1 MRWYCVHPS
10 LPLQAELRIRIAPDF
25 NASECTRIPQGRAV
39 AACSPV
45 FLVPN
50 EDVDAEP
57 TSWLQVAY
65 QDPVSGETDGG
76 FVMAALPDGTA
87 LVVPWEETNYYGCCE
102 ITNSTALLLDG
113 PHDGARS
120 VGSVQ
125 NTKLLYCTLEEGEKR
140 FRIFHPELENVW
152 IDKTDMRIV
161 CTRLK
166 HQQCKI
172 PHTFI
177 ELNEALP
184 DEAQIAIREFPS
196 QKAQTVGLLS
206 RGETLEVVV
215 RCGNWL
221 QIAGTDVDKKWIMWR
236 TDALELLQEASDVRS
251 NACID
256 IGIHLS
262 AGMEAVSVVAAG
274 DERPI
279 RPARSEVE
287 EEAHTSVQVVDDVST
302 NELEEECERVDIS
315 AGMEAVSVIAA
326 GDERPIRPARS
337 EVEEEAHTSVQVV
350 DDVSTNEFEEECE
363 RVDISAGMEAVS
375 VVAAGDERPIRPA
388 RSEVEEEA
396 HTSVQVV
403 DDVST
408 NEFEEECERV
418 DISAGME
425 AVSVVAAGDERP
437 IRPARE
443 VEEEA
448 HTSVQVVDDVS
459 TNEFEEECERVDI
472 SAGMEAVSVI
482 AAGDERPIRP
492 ARSEV
497 EEEAHTSVQV
507 VDDVSTNEFEEE
519 CERVDISAGMEAV
532 SVVAAGDERPIRPA
546 RSEVEEEAHTSVQVV
561 DDVSTNEFEEEC
573 ERVDISAGMEAVS
586 VVAAGDERPIRPA
599 RSEVEEEAHTSV
611 QVVDD
616 VSTNELEEE
625 CERVDISAG
634 MEAVSVVA
642 AGDERPIRPARSE
655 VEEEAHTSVQVVDDV
670 STNEFEEECER
681 VDISA
686 GMEAVSV
693 VAAGDER
700 PIRPARSEVE
710 EEAHTSVQVVDDVS
724 TNEFEEECERVDISA
739 GMEAVSVVAAGDE
752 RPIRPARSEVEE
764 EAHTSVQVVD
774 DVSTNELEEE
784 CERVAISAG
793 MEAVSVVAAGDERP
807 IRPARSEVEEEA
819 HTSVQV
825 VDDVSTNEFEEECER
840 VDISAGME
848 AVSVVAAGDERPIRP
863 ARSEV
868 EEEAHT
874 SVQVVD
880 DVSTNELEEECERV
894 DISAGMEAV
903 SVVAAGDERPIRPA
917 RSEVEEEAHTSVQV
931 VDDVSTNEFEEECE
945 RVDISAGMEAV
956 SVVAAGDERPI
967 RPARSEVEEE
977 AHTSV
982 QVVDDVSTNEFEEE
996 CERVDIS
1003 AGMEAVSVVAAGD
1016 ERPIRPAR
1024 SEVEEEAHTSVQVV
1038 DDVSTNE
1045 FEEEC
1050 ERVDISAGM
1059 EAVSVVAAGDERPIR
1074 PARSEVEEEAHTSVQ
1089 VVDDVSTNE
1098 FEEECERVDISAGM
1112 EAVSVVAAGDERPI
1126 RPAREVEE
1134 EAHTSVQVVDDVST
1148 NELEEECERV
1158 DISAGMEA
1166 VSVVAA
1172 GDERPIRPARS
1183 EVEEEAHTSVQ
1194 VVDDVSTNEFE
1205 EECERVDISAGME
1218 AVSVVAAG
1226 DERPIRPARSEVEEE
1241 AHTSVQ
1247 VVDDVSTN
1255 ELEEE
1260 CERVDISAGM
1270 EAVSVV
1276 AAGDERPIRPARS
1289 EVEEEAHTSVQVVD
1303 DVSTNEFEEEC
1314 ERVDISAGMEAVSV
1328 VAAGDERPIRPARS
1342 EVEEEAHTSVQVVD
1356 DVSTNEFEEEC
1367 ERVDISAGME
1377 AVSVVAAGDERPIR
1391 PARSEVEE
1399 EAHTSVQVVDDVSTN
1414 EFEEECERVD
1424 ISAGME
1430 AVSVVAAGDERPIRP
1445 AREVEEEAHTSVQVV
1460 DDVSTNE
1467 LEEECER
1474 VAISAGMEAVS
1485 VVAAGDERPIRP
1497 ARSEVEEEAHT
1508 SVQVVDDVST
1518 NEFEEECERVDISA
1532 GMEAVSV
1539 VAAGD
1544 ERPIRPARSEVEEEA
1559 HTSVQVVDDVSTNEL
1574 EEECERVDI
1583 SAGMEA
1589 VSVVAAGDERP
1600 IRPARSEVEEEAH
1613 TSVQVVDDVSTNEF
1627 EEECERVDISA
1638 GMEVESVVAGGDD
1651 ERPIRPARSEVEEV
1665 VDVLIKVLAS
1675 TGADFEGRDV
1685 MENFTAKYAAASAM
1699 YGSVGCTGETTGSAP
1714 ESDAGDIVV
1723 LGNLDDAFEAVD
1735 EIFVGIAGGE
1745 NIENAVCDYN
1755 DTLSQEKEQLE
1766 FVSGA
1771 CDVTSS
1777 SFTITT
1783 QLEPNVKVPDNT
1795 TSALASFL
1803 QEFGVIEYCERKKA
1817 LYPAND
1823 RLSQA
1828 MFNADQDDTDLLFE
1842 VFVGDDPLSDEWFHD
1857 VAPKGSVHFAS
1868 LAATNPSLKTTYALI
1883 MGGATAEAILESE
1896 LDDDD
1901 GDYDLVNSFR
1911 YPLPIRSRPSPLK
1924 PPLRQR
1930 QSASPDSFPEAPKA
1944 TIDQAVPPASRL
1956 DQRKFIEG
1964 ARSIAKPP
1972 STLIRPR
1979 SFTHTPAFTS
1989 KAPIE
1994 STIGQAA
2001 PAASPSKPPE
2011 PLVQRKSVILTPK
2024 LQKISTSASSIPEPA
2039 APSGLSMPRTSFGF
2053 RRPSSSRRK

>member
-1 MRWYCVHPS
+1 
-10 LPLQAELRIRIAPDF
+10 
-25 NASECTRIPQGRAV
+25 
-39 AACSPV
+39 
-45 FLVPN
+45 
-50 EDVDAEP
+50 
-57 TSWLQVAY
+57 
-65 QDPVSGETDGG
+65 
-76 FVMAALPDGTA
+76 
-87 LVVPWEETNYYGCCE
+87 
-102 ITNSTALLLDG
+102 
-113 PHDGARS
+113 
-120 VGSVQ
+120 
-125 NTKLLYCTLEEGEKR
+125 
-140 FRIFHPELENVW
+140 
-152 IDKTDMRIV
+152 
-161 CTRLK
+161 
-166 HQQCKI
+166 
-172 PHTFI
+172 
-177 ELNEALP
+177 
-184 DEAQIAIREFPS
+184 
-196 QKAQTVGLLS
+196 
-206 RGETLEVVV
+206 
-215 RCGNWL
+215 
-221 QIAGTDVDKKWIMWR
+221 
-236 TDALELLQEASDVRS
+236 
-251 NACID
+251 
-256 IGIHLS
+256 
-262 AGMEAVSVVAAG
+262 
-274 DERPI
+274 
-279 RPARSEVE
+279 
-287 EEAHTSVQVVDDVST
+287 
-302 NELEEECERVDIS
+302 
-315 AGMEAVSVIAA
+315 
-326 GDERPIRPARS
+326 
-337 EVEEEAHTSVQVV
+337 
-350 DDVSTNEFEEECE
+350 
-363 RVDISAGMEAVS
+363 
-375 VVAAGDERPIRPA
+375 
-388 RSEVEEEA
+388 
-396 HTSVQVV
+396 
-403 DDVST
+403 
-408 NEFEEECERV
+408 
-418 DISAGME
+418 
-425 AVSVVAAGDERP
+425 
-437 IRPARE
+437 
-443 VEEEA
+443 
-448 HTSVQVVDDVS
+448 
-459 TNEFEEECERVDI
+459 
-472 SAGMEAVSVI
+472 
-482 AAGDERPIRP
+482 
-492 ARSEV
+492 
-497 EEEAHTSVQV
+497 
-507 VDDVSTNEFEEE
+507 
-519 CERVDISAGMEAV
+519 MEAV

-599 RSEVEEEAHTSV
+599 RS
-611 QVVDD
+611 
-616 VSTNELEEE
+616 
-625 CERVDISAG
+625 
-634 MEAVSVVA
+634 
-642 AGDERPIRPARSE
+642 
-655 VEEEAHTSVQVVDDV
+655 
-670 STNEFEEECER
+670 
-681 VDISA
+681 
-686 GMEAVSV
+686 
-693 VAAGDER
+693 
-700 PIRPARSEVE
+700 
-710 EEAHTSVQVVDDVS
+710 
-724 TNEFEEECERVDISA
+724 
-739 GMEAVSVVAAGDE
+739 
-752 RPIRPARSEVEE
+752 
-764 EAHTSVQVVD
+764 
-774 DVSTNELEEE
+774 
-784 CERVAISAG
+784 
-793 MEAVSVVAAGDERP
+793 
-807 IRPARSEVEEEA
+807 
-819 HTSVQV
+819 
-825 VDDVSTNEFEEECER
+825 
-840 VDISAGME
+840 
-848 AVSVVAAGDERPIRP
+848 
-863 ARSEV
+863 
-868 EEEAHT
+868 
-874 SVQVVD
+874 
-880 DVSTNELEEECERV
+880 
-894 DISAGMEAV
+894 
-903 SVVAAGDERPIRPA
+903 
-917 RSEVEEEAHTSVQV
+917 
-931 VDDVSTNEFEEECE
+931 
-945 RVDISAGMEAV
+945 
-956 SVVAAGDERPI
+956 
-967 RPARSEVEEE
+967 
-977 AHTSV
+977 
-982 QVVDDVSTNEFEEE
+982 
-996 CERVDIS
+996 
-1003 AGMEAVSVVAAGD
+1003 
-1016 ERPIRPAR
+1016 
-1024 SEVEEEAHTSVQVV
+1024 
-1038 DDVSTNE
+1038 
-1045 FEEEC
+1045 
-1050 ERVDISAGM
+1050 
-1059 EAVSVVAAGDERPIR
+1059 
-1074 PARSEVEEEAHTSVQ
+1074 
-1089 VVDDVSTNE
+1089 
-1098 FEEECERVDISAGM
+1098 
-1112 EAVSVVAAGDERPI
+1112 
-1126 RPAREVEE
+1126 EVEE

-1356 DVSTNEFEEEC
+1356 DVSTNELEEEC

-1414 EFEEECERVD
+1414 E
-1424 ISAGME
+1424 
-1430 AVSVVAAGDERPIRP
+1430 
-1445 AREVEEEAHTSVQVV
+1445 
-1460 DDVSTNE
+1460 
-1467 LEEECER
+1467 L
-1474 VAISAGMEAVS
+1474 
-1485 VVAAGDERPIRP
+1485 
-1497 ARSEVEEEAHT
+1497 
-1508 SVQVVDDVST
+1508 
-1518 NEFEEECERVDISA
+1518 EEECERVDISA

-1638 GMEVESVVAGGDD
+1638 GMEAVSVVAAGD
-1651 ERPIRPARSEVEEV
+1651 ERPIRPARSEVDEV

-1924 PPLRQR
+1924 PPLRQH
-1930 QSASPDSFPEAPKA
+1930 QSASPDSFPEAPQA